1 MADQPPEPH
10 VMAAVKLLASFGPGA
25 AGTVLALML
34 AQNLT
39 WRGVLV
45 SAFAGLACVLLV
57 APALTIVA
65 AATWPWGELPTA
77 IVNLIGFVCGL
88 LGMAVVSGL
97 VQAAARYSKN
107 PMAWVRVKLGP
118 VEIGETGA
126 GEVNP

>member
-10 VMAAVKLLASFGPGA
+10 VLAAVKMLASFGPGA

-45 SAFAGLACVLLV
+45 SAFAGLTCVLFV

-65 AATWPWGELPTA
+65 AAFWPWGVMPVA
-77 IVNLIGFVCGL
+77 MVNLIGFISGL
-88 LGMAVVSGL
+88 IGMAFTSGL

-107 PMAWVRVKLGP
+107 PLAWVRIKVGP
-118 VEIGETGA
+118 VEIGEQGN
-126 GEVNP
+126 GEATP

>member
-10 VMAAVKLLASFGPGA
+10 VIAAVKLLASFGPGA

-45 SAFAGLACVLLV
+45 SAFAGLTCVLFV

-65 AATWPWGELPTA
+65 SAVWAWGTMPVA
-77 IVNLIGFVCGL
+77 VVNLIGFICGL
-88 LGMAVVSGL
+88 IGMAFTSGI
-97 VQAAARYSKN
+97 VQAAARYSKD
-107 PMAWVRVKLGP
+107 PLAWVRVKFGP
-118 VEIGETGA
+118 VEIGDTSA
-126 GEVNP
+126 GEANP

>member
-10 VMAAVKLLASFGPGA
+10 VLAAIKLLASFGPGA

-45 SAFAGLACVLLV
+45 SAFAGLTSVLLI
-57 APALTIVA
+57 APAMTIIA
-65 AATWPWGELPTA
+65 SAFWPWGVMPVA

-97 VQAAARYSKN
+97 VQAAAQYSKN
-107 PMAWVRVKLGP
+107 PMAWVRIKVGP
-118 VEIGETGA
+118 VEIGEQGN
-126 GEVNP
+126 GGGNP